1 MDTGLRRYDGVFL
14 WSGVWVMTCDNVD
27 RNLKRVGAHTRDIT
41 HLDSG
46 VRPQNDKGRI

>member
-1 MDTGLRRYDGVFL
+1 
-14 WSGVWVMTCDNVD
+14 MTVCDNVD
-27 RNLKRVGAHTRDIT
+27 GELKMASAHTRNIT